1 MSNFEHAGKFHLNHA
16 LATAISDIVTQQENK
31 GKEERTQYSCFV
43 IESPIHKRKTYVA
56 IMDTTAKT
64 YFDKIN
70 FINSKH
76 LTTTLESLSLF
87 SADYNG
93 ILNVNSSDMFE
104 KLPYLEP
111 FFNELD
117 KTRELSGKVSV
128 YPDEVSEAYAK
139 TLDHLDL
146 TDNTPCCME

>member
-1 MSNFEHAGKFHLNHA
+1 MSNFEHAGKFHLNNA

-31 GKEERTQYSCFV
+31 NKEETTQYSCFI
-43 IESPIHKRKTYVA
+43 IESPIHKRKTSYVA

-104 KLPYLEP
+104 KLPYLQP

-117 KTRELSGKVSV
+117 KTRELSGRVSV
-128 YPDEVSEAYAK
+128 YPDEVSEAYDK
-139 TLDHLDL
+139 TLAQLDL
-146 TDNTPCCME
+146 STDAYCME